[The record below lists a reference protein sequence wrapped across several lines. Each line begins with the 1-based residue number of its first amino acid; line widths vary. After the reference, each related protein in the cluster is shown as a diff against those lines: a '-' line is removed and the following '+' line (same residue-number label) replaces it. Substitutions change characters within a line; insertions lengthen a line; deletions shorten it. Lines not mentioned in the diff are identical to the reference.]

1 MRSGFKGYP
10 PNTRRLD
17 QPGPRTAPPFNSFN
31 LTGINAM
38 KKSPKVK
45 LDIELNEDEIHVT
58 RLALEAYWVSPYKHG
73 ENTETLHTLRLRF
86 EDLAQVKRPT
96 P

>member
-38 KKSPKVK
+38 R
-45 LDIELNEDEIHVT
+45 LDIELSETEIHII
-58 RLALEAYWVSPYKHG
+58 RMALEEHSNRNTCTRPYMEGHV
-73 ENTETLHTLRLRF
+73 ETLDGLRARF
-86 EDLAQVKRPT
+86 KDLASIPLPT